1 MLLVLLVILLPT
13 ANRHGIDLV
22 YLGVVLA
29 VRMLLFVIN
38 VFTGVTLKGMT
49 RMSWL
54 FIGVLLEL
62 LVLLTVCPQIVRW
75 LPQ

>member
-13 ANRHGIDLV
+13 ANRLGIDLV
-22 YLGVVLA
+22 YLGAVLA

-49 RMSWL
+49 RMS
-54 FIGVLLEL
+54 
-62 LVLLTVCPQIVRW
+62 
-75 LPQ
+75 